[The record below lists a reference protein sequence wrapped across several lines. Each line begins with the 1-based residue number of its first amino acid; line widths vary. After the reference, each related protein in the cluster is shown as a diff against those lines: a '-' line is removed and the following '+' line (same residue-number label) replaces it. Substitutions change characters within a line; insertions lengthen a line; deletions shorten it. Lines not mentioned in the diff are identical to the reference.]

1 MAAVAGLR
9 GHASLEPTRK
19 KIMTSY
25 TILKTDLVDD
35 LLLVA
40 DSEKLTGVYFH
51 GRKHA
56 PVPQENWKFDPRQPV
71 LEQAAAELREYLA
84 GSRKNFSVPVHFG
97 GTDFQHEIW
106 RQIARIPF
114 GKTITY
120 TELAKRAGVPHAVRA
135 AGTATGQ
142 NPLSIIVPCHR
153 VVGKNGRLTGFAGGL
168 ERKKNLLEIEM
179 GSGRFK
185 LERAFACG

>member
-1 MAAVAGLR
+1 
-9 GHASLEPTRK
+9 
-19 KIMTSY
+19 MTSY
-25 TILKTDLVDD
+25 TILKTDLVGD

-40 DSEKLTGVYFH
+40 NPGELIGVYFH

-56 PVPQENWKFDPRQPV
+56 PVMPGDWKLDPRLPV
-71 LEQAAAELREYLA
+71 LRQTTAELQEYFA
-84 GSRKNFSVPVHFG
+84 GKRKTFSVPLHFD

-114 GKTITY
+114 GETITY
-120 TELAKRAGVPHAVRA
+120 SELAERSGVPDAVRA

-153 VVGKNGRLTGFAGGL
+153 VVGKNGKLTGFAGGL
-168 ERKKNLLEIEM
+168 DRKKNLLEIEM
-179 GSGRFK
+179 SPKHFK
-185 LERAFACG
+185 LEQACAGC

>member
-1 MAAVAGLR
+1 
-9 GHASLEPTRK
+9 
-19 KIMTSY
+19 MTSY
-25 TILKTDLVDD
+25 TILKTDLVGD

-40 DSEKLTGVYFH
+40 TPRELTGVYFH

-56 PVPQENWKFDPRQPV
+56 PALRDDWKLDPRHPV
-71 LEQAAAELREYLA
+71 LRQAAAELQEYFA
-84 GSRKNFSVPVHFG
+84 GKRKTFSVPLHFD

-114 GKTITY
+114 GETITY
-120 TELAKRAGVPHAVRA
+120 SELAELAGAPDAVRA

-153 VVGKNGRLTGFAGGL
+153 VVGKNGKLTGFAGGL
-168 ERKKNLLEIEM
+168 DRKKNLLGIELNPKQL
-179 GSGRFK
+179 K
-185 LERAFACG
+185 LEPACAGC